1 MWLNIRIPNWQ
12 FFLILKKISHVLAYI
27 LSDRKKGEKFNSRL
41 SFFRNKFFVISWL
54 QFRKYIR
61 HSRVLS
67 VQERRLRIRRQFQ
80 NPQN

>member
-41 SFFRNKFFVISWL
+41 SFF
-54 QFRKYIR
+54 
-61 HSRVLS
+61 
-67 VQERRLRIRRQFQ
+67 
-80 NPQN
+80 P